1 MKSIYFILALGISFV
16 ATAQNKIIGT
26 VTDAD
31 QKPLANV
38 IVSLPEIHKET
49 VTNETGNFT
58 LNTIPQGNFKISF
71 SLVGFERKI
80 LSVSVIT
87 SETTVNI
94 SLAPSITHMDEVI
107 VSTAFNKIQSQNVMK
122 VEHQNIKSLQ
132 QKGAAT
138 LIEGLA
144 TIPGVSQVSTG
155 TSIGKPVIRGLSG
168 NRVLVYTQ
176 GVRLENQQFGEEHGL
191 GLNDAGVESVEVIK
205 GPASLLYGSDA
216 LGGVLYFNPEK
227 FANSGDWS
235 GDFSQRLFSNTL
247 GSNSSLGLKTSG
259 EHWKFLVRGS
269 YNSHADYQIADG
281 DRVTN
286 TRFNETDLKAGIGY
300 NSSVFSSVL
309 RYNFNKL
316 NLGIPEEGIS
326 SAQFGFASGAEQSK
340 GRDVLYPRQGVDN
353 HILSLHNT
361 FYFKTSKLDA
371 DLGYIFNDR
380 SEFEDSNVAV
390 LHMELATFNYDVKYY
405 LPKLGK
411 LETIVGVQG
420 MNQTNRNF
428 GEELLIPNAL
438 TNDFGVFGTTNYE
451 WKSNVIQAGLRFDN
465 RKISTENHGLV
476 GEEGYF
482 EALKRNFNSFNASL
496 GYKTNFA
503 ENVTMRLNI
512 ASGFRAPNLAELTS
526 NGVHEGSN
534 RYEIGNA
541 DLKNEQNVQT
551 DLNLEYKSSHF
562 ELFANGFYNH
572 INDYIYISPNGSVID
587 GNNVYDYVQ
596 ANARL
601 YGGEA
606 GIHFHPHPLD
616 WLHLYSSFE
625 TVIGEKDNGDALPLI
640 PANRWNTTFRGEF
653 NIKNWWTAGFATVNI
668 ESVFDQNNYSA
679 FETKTN
685 DYTLVN
691 LSLGGKINIGK
702 THFNL
707 NLNGNNIFDKRYVSH
722 LSRLKADGIPNMG
735 RNIVLGLN
743 FMI

>member
-300 NSSVFSSVL
+300 NNAIFSSVL

-316 NLGIPEEGIS
+316 NLGIPEEGI
-326 SAQFGFASGAEQSK
+326 AEQST

-465 RKISTENHGLV
+465 RKIATENHGLV

-572 INDYIYISPNGSVID
+572 INDYIYISPNGGVID

>member
-1 MKSIYFILALGISFV
+1 MKSIYIILALGISFV

-138 LIEGLA
+138 LVEGLA

-247 GSNSSLGLKTSG
+247 GSHSSLGLKTSG

-326 SAQFGFASGAEQSK
+326 SARFGFASGAKQST

-465 RKISTENHGLV
+465 RKIATENHGLV

-572 INDYIYISPNGSVID
+572 INDYIFISPNGGVID

>member
-71 SLVGFERKI
+71 SLVGFEGKI

-316 NLGIPEEGIS
+316 NLGIPEEGI
-326 SAQFGFASGAEQSK
+326 AEQST

-572 INDYIYISPNGSVID
+572 INDYIYISPNGGVID

>member
-1 MKSIYFILALGISFV
+1 MKSLYLILTLGLSLV
-16 ATAQNKIIGT
+16 ASAQNKISGT
-26 VTDAD
+26 VSDKNN
-31 QKPLANV
+31 KPLANV
-38 IVSLPEIHKET
+38 IVSVPEIHKET
-49 VTNETGNFT
+49 ITNDTGNYSLGNLPT
-58 LNTIPQGNFKISF
+58 GNFKIVF
-71 SLVGFERKI
+71 SLVGFERQT
-80 LSVSVIT
+80 VSVTISNQEIT
-87 SETTVNI
+87 QNI
-94 SLAPSITHMDEVI
+94 TLTESITHMDEVI
-107 VSTAFNKIQSQNVMK
+107 VSTAFNKLQSQNVMK
-122 VEHQNIKSLQ
+122 VEHQNVKALQ

-138 LIEGLA
+138 LVEGLA

-227 FANSGDWS
+227 FANA
-235 GDFSQRLFSNTL
+235 GDFKADFGQRVFSNTL
-247 GSNSSLGLKTSG
+247 GSNTTLGLKTSG
-259 EHWKFLVRGS
+259 EHWKFSARGS
-269 YNSHADYQIADG
+269 YNTHADYQIADG

-286 TRFNETDLKAGIGY
+286 TRFNETDIKAGVGY
-300 NSSVFSSVL
+300 SNSNFSSVL

-316 NLGIPEEGIS
+316 NLGIPEEGI
-326 SAQFGFASGAEQSK
+326 AEQSTS
-340 GRDVLYPRQGVDN
+340 RDILYPRQGVDN

-361 FYFKTSKLDA
+361 LYFKNSKLDA

-390 LHMELATFNYDVKYY
+390 LHMELSTFNYDIKYY

-411 LETIVGVQG
+411 IETIVGVQG
-420 MNQTNRNF
+420 MNQTNSNF
-428 GEELLIPNAL
+428 GEELLIPNAV
-438 TNDFGVFGTTNYE
+438 TNDFGVFGTANYE
-451 WKSNVIQAGLRFDN
+451 WGKNVIQAGLRFDN
-465 RKISTENHGLV
+465 RNVTTENHGIV

-482 EALKRNFNSFNASL
+482 EAIDKSFDSFNASL
-496 GYKTNFA
+496 GYKTDLAKDF
-503 ENVTMRLNI
+503 TLRLNV

-541 DLKNEQNVQT
+541 NLKNEQNVQT

-572 INDYIYISPNGSVID
+572 INDYIFISPNGNVID

-625 TVIGEKDNGDALPLI
+625 TVIGEQDNGDNLPLI
-640 PANRWNTTFRGEF
+640 PANKWNNTFRGEF
-653 NIKNWWTAGFATVNI
+653 EVKNWWKEGFATVNI
-668 ESVFDQNNYSA
+668 ESVFDQNNTGE

-691 LSLGGKINIGK
+691 LSLGGKIVFNK
-702 THFNL
+702 TVFNL
-707 NLNGNNIFDKRYVSH
+707 NLNANNVFDKTYVSH

-735 RNIVLGLN
+735 RNIVLGIN

>member
-26 VTDAD
+26 VTDAE

-71 SLVGFERKI
+71 SLVGFERKT
-80 LSVSVIT
+80 LSVSVTT

-94 SLAPSITHMDEVI
+94 SLAPRITHMDEVI

-144 TIPGVSQVSTG
+144 TIPGVAQVSTG
-155 TSIGKPVIRGLSG
+155 ASIGKPVIRGLSG

-235 GDFSQRLFSNTL
+235 ADFSQRLFSNTL

-300 NSSVFSSVL
+300 NNAIFSSVL

-316 NLGIPEEGIS
+316 NLGIPEEGI
-326 SAQFGFASGAEQSK
+326 AEQST

-465 RKISTENHGLV
+465 RKIATENHGLV

-572 INDYIYISPNGSVID
+572 INDYIYISPNGGVID

-625 TVIGEKDNGDALPLI
+625 TVIGEKDNGEALPLI

-668 ESVFDQNNYSA
+668 ESVFDQNNYST

>member
-316 NLGIPEEGIS
+316 NLGIPEEGI
-326 SAQFGFASGAEQSK
+326 AEQST

-572 INDYIYISPNGSVID
+572 INDYIYISPNGGVID